1 MRTLFLAAALGSLF
15 TTAAAGPA
23 REVISQAVRV
33 ANVPVPAF
41 QNGYVFSLDGASVQ
55 LFAPEGYPAFVRV
68 LQIPGA
74 TNPTARGLA
83 VDSDGSVAVSV
94 TYRTSTGFGAGIA
107 FLDRHG
113 IDTGFLNTDQYE
125 PANLS
130 YGEDHSL
137 WTFGWQRDGS
147 TRGFPDKQDYMMV
160 RKYSPDRKE
169 SGRYLARS
177 LFPKGLEPGSGS
189 WQNLRIAATHDK
201 IGLLAWSGEVS
212 SQSEWVELNLNGT
225 SIRRVPV
232 NHVRYG
238 ELAFTSDGRLYRQMQ
253 RADKLTV
260 LDENKPVWNDAGSS
274 PGWTLMGADGSLLV
288 FSNAGNGPIRLDWF
302 GQPAIVAH

>member
-1 MRTLFLAAALGSLF
+1 MLDICPLCFNVSECGIDFYRRMHPVPNVVDYRQEVGIEDSFPCSGTRVAFHNGGK
-15 TTAAAGPA
+15 AGPGS
-23 REVISQAVRV
+23 RSRFPQAVRV

-74 TNPTARGLA
+74 AHLTARGLA

-94 TYRTSTGFGAGIA
+94 EYQTSTGFGAGIA

-147 TRGFPDKQDYMMV
+147 THGFL
-160 RKYSPDRKE
+160 
-169 SGRYLARS
+169 G
-177 LFPKGLEPGSGS
+177 
-189 WQNLRIAATHDK
+189 
-201 IGLLAWSGEVS
+201 
-212 SQSEWVELNLNGT
+212 
-225 SIRRVPV
+225 
-232 NHVRYG
+232 
-238 ELAFTSDGRLYRQMQ
+238 
-253 RADKLTV
+253 
-260 LDENKPVWNDAGSS
+260 
-274 PGWTLMGADGSLLV
+274 
-288 FSNAGNGPIRLDWF
+288 
-302 GQPAIVAH
+302 